1 MSGVVRTAEQ
11 LLVLLIYFLSTDMY
25 LDNDGYFTDFVL
37 EQYLSDIIKLVIL
50 QKENDKVRT
59 TGLCF
64 YVEPEL
70 YKLFN

>member
-1 MSGVVRTAEQ
+1 
-11 LLVLLIYFLSTDMY
+11 MY

-37 EQYLSDIIKLVIL
+37 EQYLFDIIKLVIL

-64 YVEPEL
+64 YVDPEL